1 MTIQTK
7 ILIGILIWLGGIILD
22 GMLIPYLFIFIYA
35 GFTLTFYGIIEWLL
49 IKENRIRTKE
59 VLGIGIKR
67 NFLTLVQTAFDFSW
81 RRVSVIWTMCFAFGM
96 IIVFLG
102 SLIKTSD
109 VYKVAINSIKTDK
122 EIIGRTGKIIH
133 FTTVISGNI
142 SNYKASKI
150 NIGVI
155 GQKESFWVTA
165 HVDPTGDGY
174 ETTELEIKE

>member
-1 MTIQTK
+1 
-7 ILIGILIWLGGIILD
+7 
-22 GMLIPYLFIFIYA
+22 
-35 GFTLTFYGIIEWLL
+35 
-49 IKENRIRTKE
+49 
-59 VLGIGIKR
+59 
-67 NFLTLVQTAFDFSW
+67 
-81 RRVSVIWTMCFAFGM
+81 M